1 MKQDKALSYVLEH
14 QKEVLAF
21 LKSKF
26 PLFHLSNFFF
36 RDLQYG
42 IQMFL
47 ERKAGMS
54 LRYPKAESIAKA
66 FAAQLEREN
75 IFVRIDQQSWAV
87 NYPEFKTPV
96 VKPPVAAKPA
106 PSAPRP
112 PGAAPAVPKP
122 AAPGAAKPS
131 APAPKPPAP
140 STPTGQA
147 EAQST
152 PDATAGS
159 TTASQ
164 TNT

>member
-1 MKQDKALSYVLEH
+1 MKNDRALTYILEN
-14 QKEVLAF
+14 QKEVLTF
-21 LKSKF
+21 LKTKF

-54 LRYPKAESIAKA
+54 IRYPKAESIAKS

-75 IFVRIDQQSWAV
+75 IFIRIDQQSWAL

-96 VKPPVAAKPA
+96 VKPAVAAKPA

-112 PGAAPAVPKP
+112 AGATPAAAKP
-122 AAPGAAKPS
+122 AAPAAAKPA
-131 APAPKPPAP
+131 APAPKPPTPSAP
-140 STPTGQA
+140 AGEA
-147 EAQST
+147 AAQST
-152 PDATAGS
+152 PDAAAGS
-159 TTASQ
+159 TGA
-164 TNT
+164 